1 MRSTTADVPARRTPA
16 AAPDGS
22 RDRVVAAARREFA
35 AHGFAGASVDRIAAA
50 ARLNKAMIYYHF
62 RSKAALY
69 REILRD
75 MFGAAGARIRQ
86 VAASALSP
94 EEKVRQ
100 FIGAIATEAEA
111 RPHFPPIWFREIAD
125 GGKHLDDET
134 LVEIAGIVRA
144 LAGFIAEGV
153 RQGVFKPIDPLL
165 VHAGIVAPLLLFFAS
180 APLRARMAEVGL
192 SATPFHDRNAV
203 VAHIESVTLGILQG
217 RMGSGRL
224 GGTKVRP
231 KPDATMATKRKTT
244 TRRGRGDATTRTGK
258 R

>member
-1 MRSTTADVPARRTPA
+1 MLSSPPELPSRRSPPVPAGSE
-16 AAPDGS
+16 GS
-22 RDRVVAAARREFA
+22 RDRVLAAARREFS
-35 AHGFAGASVDRIAAA
+35 AHGFAGASVDRIAAS

-75 MFGAAGARIRQ
+75 MFGAAGARIRD
-86 VAASALSP
+86 VAASSLSP
-94 EEKVRQ
+94 EDKVRE

-134 LVEIAGIVRA
+134 LVEITGIVRA

-153 RQGVFKPIDPLL
+153 QRGVFKPSDPLL

-192 SATPFHDRNAV
+192 SATLFHDRDAV
-203 VAHIESVTLGILQG
+203 VGHIENVTLGILEG
-217 RMGSGRL
+217 RMGSRGRKAEV
-224 GGTKVRP
+224 TEVRKVRL
-231 KPDATMATKRKTT
+231 KPDATKHKGRRVT
-244 TRRGRGDATTRTGK
+244 TRRTGK